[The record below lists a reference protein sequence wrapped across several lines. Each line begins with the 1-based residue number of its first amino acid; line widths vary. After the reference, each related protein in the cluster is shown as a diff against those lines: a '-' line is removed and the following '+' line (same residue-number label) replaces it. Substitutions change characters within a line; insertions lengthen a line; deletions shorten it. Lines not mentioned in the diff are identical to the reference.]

1 MEIKEKYNYNK
12 IKMVKKE
19 YKENN
24 DTLVTFGKEAYTMRK
39 DDPRTKEAIK
49 KSKELKEEKMK
60 EWIKSGEVSM
70 FVGLDMKNARGE
82 DEDFQDY
89 KARQKMNKNLEKIYK
104 KLGPEECKRQFPM
117 GFKYAIIQDIENTN
131 KKREEE
137 SKIPINLK
145 KGQELTAIVTD
156 TDGNVLDIPVEINND
171 KN

>member
-12 IKMVKKE
+12 IKMAKKE
-19 YKENN
+19 YKPNH
-24 DTLVTFGKEAYTMRK
+24 DTLVTFGEEAYTMRK
-39 DDPRTKEAIK
+39 DDPRTKEAIE

-70 FVGLDMKNARGE
+70 FEGLDMNNARGE

-104 KLGPEECKRQFPM
+104 RLGPEECKRQYPM
-117 GFKYAIIQDIENTN
+117 GFKYAIIQTIENEN
-131 KKREEE
+131 KKTEGKEGA
-137 SKIPINLK
+137 LK
-145 KGQELTAIVTD
+145 KGQELKAVMTDESGNIV
-156 TDGNVLDIPVEINND
+156 DIPVEINND

>member
-89 KARQKMNKNLEKIYK
+89 KARQKMNKDLEKIYR
-104 KLGPEECKRQFPM
+104 KLGPEECKKQYPM
-117 GFKYAIIQDIENTN
+117 GFKYAIIQTIEQSNKEKVNT
-131 KKREEE
+131 
-137 SKIPINLK
+137 PLNLK
-145 KGQELTAIVTD
+145 KGQELTAVVTD

>member
-12 IKMVKKE
+12 IKMGKKE

-24 DTLVTFGKEAYTMRK
+24 DTLITFGEEAYTMRK

-82 DEDFQDY
+82 DEDFEDY
-89 KARQKMNKNLEKIYK
+89 KGTSKNE
-104 KLGPEECKRQFPM
+104 
-117 GFKYAIIQDIENTN
+117 
-131 KKREEE
+131 
-137 SKIPINLK
+137 
-145 KGQELTAIVTD
+145 
-156 TDGNVLDIPVEINND
+156 
-171 KN
+171 